1 MEARRREGKR
11 VVHWCGGESEQGG
24 MGGEGL
30 VDKNERRIKEN
41 YEGRKNKGGKGKRKK
56 KIRV

>member
-1 MEARRREGKR
+1 
-11 VVHWCGGESEQGG
+11 

-41 YEGRKNKGGKGKRKK
+41 YEGRKNEGGKGKRKK